1 LNCTNNIL
9 CRKKITEWC
18 KSSGMSIKMRL
29 EEIKT
34 LAVTQFCRVTGID
47 EHNVR
52 RSMVICCVGENCEW
66 IEFHYEDHF
75 FHYNMKRQYRAQR
88 F

>member
-1 LNCTNNIL
+1 VSE
-9 CRKKITEWC
+9 KKVTETLKSGGRSIT
-18 KSSGMSIKMRL
+18 MRL
-29 EEIKT
+29 EEIKA
-34 LAVTQFCRVTGID
+34 LAVRQFCRVTGID

-75 FHYNMKRQYRAQR
+75 FHYNMKRHCSAQR